1 MRPFRGTARYE
12 IVRELGAGGMGVVY
26 EAIDREKDG
35 RRVALKVLQSHD
47 PESLVRLKREFRA
60 LADVRHHNLAA
71 LYELSAEDDVWF
83 FTLELVEGI
92 DFLSWVR
99 PGEVKQRDLPTA
111 ALDATVRAGQP
122 SGKFDAPRLRDA
134 FRQLVEGVAFLHAQG
149 RLHRDLK
156 PSNVLVTAAGRVVV
170 LDFGLVLEL
179 GGVESISDAKGSS
192 IAGTATYMAPEQAA
206 SGPVGP
212 PADWYAVGVM
222 LFQALTGRVPFD
234 GPAVQVMMDK
244 QRRPAPAP
252 RELDASGPGD
262 LDAMCVGLLK
272 QQAAERPGA
281 PELERLFGGASRPAL
296 APKIRTEF
304 IGRAKELSA
313 LREALAA
320 SAKGE
325 TRYVRLV
332 GASGIGKSALVRRFV
347 EELDGVVLQ
356 GRCYERESVPFKAL
370 DSVMDALA
378 RHLGELSPGKVD
390 AVLPRDA
397 AALTRMFPVL
407 GRVPA
412 FRLAPVRETKDV
424 QELRRRA
431 VQGLRELLGRMSDRN
446 PVVLVI
452 DDAQWGDADSAQVL
466 DDVLR
471 PPDAPSVL
479 LLIVARAESTPM
491 QGLTLRS
498 IELGLDAL
506 SNEEC
511 DLLALQNR
519 VEPGRA
525 AVIARESGGNP
536 FLLQQLAAVSGEVRL
551 EDVVLSRLATL
562 PPRARKLLDVV
573 ALAGA
578 PIAERIAASIAGLEG
593 SDVET
598 VRLLKASNLIRG
610 VHDDRVEAWHD
621 RIRETVVNALDPDRT
636 RDLHARLADG
646 LRATGDIDVVAWHL
660 GSAGLVERAADATLE
675 AARRAVAQLAFERG
689 AVLFE
694 RSLELM
700 RGDDRRRREV
710 RVALAQA
717 WASAGRGQASARAYE
732 LTLTEPGD
740 APVALQ
746 QSLEMRRLG
755 AEQLLRSGHIDAG
768 LAMVRQV
775 LEGLGMSLAR
785 TPRRAL
791 LALGFRRLHLWL
803 RGLSFV
809 ETPASRVDPQVL
821 QRIDACWS
829 VSMGLSM
836 VDTIRGSSFQSRQLL
851 LALDAGEPHRV
862 ARALAAEAAYVAIY
876 GVKAE
881 KRAARLISEARGLA
895 EKMNDNA
902 LVGLVDFCAGATRFL
917 VGRWREASEL
927 TAQAE
932 RRFQQM
938 GSTVSWEAAN
948 SRLFSV
954 WALFYLGDVTGLS
967 VRIPALTREAE
978 QRGDRYAVTGL
989 RCGLANVA
997 LLAADDPVGARA
1009 AVASAMASWSTRSF
1023 HFQHYWA
1030 ALSETMIDLYLGETS
1045 GSLARMEECWRSLG
1059 SSQLLQI
1066 QNVRIEARS
1075 LIARVLISL
1084 GRGDEALRHA
1094 EALEDENASWADALA
1109 AMIRGLVEPEHEAG
1123 LRTALD
1129 LFDANEMALFAATT
1143 RLRLG
1148 EVQGGDVGAAN
1159 VRAATAW
1166 LRAQGVHDPQKMSQ
1180 MLSPSPRGGEGRG
1193 EGLRLISPAA

>member
-1 MRPFRGTARYE
+1 MQPFRGTARYE

-35 RRVALKVLQSHD
+35 RRVALKVLQRHD
-47 PESLVRLKREFRA
+47 AESLVRLKREFRA
-60 LADVRHHNLAA
+60 LADVRHPNLVS
-71 LYELSAEDDVWF
+71 LYELSAEGDAWF
-83 FTLELVEGI
+83 FTLALVEGV
-92 DFLSWVR
+92 DFLTWVR
-99 PGEVKQRDLPTA
+99 PGDVAQKDVPTA
-111 ALDATVRAGQP
+111 ALDQTVRR
-122 SGKFDAPRLRDA
+122 DAPMGGVDLARLRDA
-134 FRQLVEGVAFLHAQG
+134 FRQLITGIAFLHAQG

-156 PSNVLVTAAGRVVV
+156 PSNVLVTREGKVVV

-179 GGVESISDAKGSS
+179 EGVQSISEERGSS
-192 IAGTATYMAPEQAA
+192 IVGTAAYMAPEQAG
-206 SGPVGP
+206 SGIVGP
-212 PADWYAVGVM
+212 AADWYAVGVM

-234 GPAVQVMMDK
+234 GLAVQVLLEK
-244 QRRPAPAP
+244 QRRPAPSP
-252 RELDASGPGD
+252 RDLVVSSPPELEA
-262 LDAMCVGLLK
+262 LCVQLLK
-272 QQAAERPGA
+272 QEPAERPIASDLLKIFGA
-281 PELERLFGGASRPAL
+281 ASTPPPAPKFDTDFIGRERELAALRDALEASRRGEPKYVRLFG
-296 APKIRTEF
+296 T
-304 IGRAKELSA
+304 
-313 LREALAA
+313 
-320 SAKGE
+320 
-325 TRYVRLV
+325 
-332 GASGIGKSALVRRFV
+332 SGIGKSALVRRFV
-347 EELDGVVLQ
+347 EDVDAVVLQ

-378 RHLGELSPGKVD
+378 RHLGELPPEKVD

-407 GRVPA
+407 GRVSA
-412 FRLAPVRETKDV
+412 FRTAPVREVKEA

-431 VQGLRELLGRMSDRN
+431 VQGLRELLGRMSDRSS
-446 PVVLVI
+446 VVLVI

-471 PPDAPSVL
+471 TPDAPSVL
-479 LLIVARAESTPM
+479 LLIVARTEATPLQGLSLPATELRLEPLTGAESDRLAR
-491 QGLTLRS
+491 QS
-498 IELGLDAL
+498 LDDP
-506 SNEEC
+506 S
-511 DLLALQNR
+511 
-519 VEPGRA
+519 RA
-525 AVIARESGGNP
+525 AVIAKESGGNP
-536 FLLQQLAAVSGEVRL
+536 FLLQQLAVVSGEVRL

-562 PPRARKLLDVV
+562 AAPARKLLDVV

-578 PIAERIAASIAGLEG
+578 PISEKIASTIAGLEG

-598 VRLLKASNLIRG
+598 VSLLKAAHLIRG

-621 RIRETVVNALDPDRT
+621 RIRETVVKALDPERT

-646 LRATGDIDVVAWHL
+646 LKDTGDVDVIAWHL
-660 GSAGLVERAADATLE
+660 GAAGLVERAADATLE
-675 AARRAVAQLAFERG
+675 AARRAVIQLAFERA

-700 RGDDRRRREV
+700 TGGDRRRREV
-710 RVALAQA
+710 RVALADA
-717 WASAGRGQASARAYE
+717 WASAGRGATSARAYE
-732 LTLTEPGD
+732 LALTEPGD
-740 APVALQ
+740 SPVPLQ
-746 QSLEMRRLG
+746 QSLEMRRRA

-768 LAMVRQV
+768 LAVVNQV
-775 LEGLGMSLAR
+775 LSALGMTLAR

-791 LALGFRRLHLWL
+791 LALGVRRLHLWL

-809 ETPASRVDPQVL
+809 ETPAARVDPVVL

-836 VDTIRGSSFQSRQLL
+836 VDTIRGASFQSRQLL

-862 ARALAAEAAYVAIY
+862 ARALAAEAAFVATG

-881 KRAARLISEARGLA
+881 KRAARLISKSRALA
-895 EKMNDNA
+895 ERMNDSA
-902 LVGLVDFCAGATRFL
+902 LIGLVDFCAGLTRFL
-917 VGRWREASEL
+917 VGQWREAGAL

-932 RRFQQM
+932 RRFAEV
-938 GSTVSWEAAN
+938 GSMVSWEAAN

-954 WALFYLGDVTGLS
+954 WSLFYLGDLAGLS

-997 LLAADDPVGARA
+997 LLAADDAVGARA
-1009 AVASAMASWSTRSF
+1009 AVESAMASWSTRSF

-1045 GSLARMEECWRSLG
+1045 GSLQRMEACWRSLG
-1059 SSQLLQI
+1059 DSQLLQI
-1066 QNVRIEARS
+1066 QNVRVEARS

-1094 EALEDENASWADALA
+1094 EKLEDEDVGWATALA
-1109 AMIRGLVEPEHEAG
+1109 AMIRGLVSRNEAG
-1123 LRTALD
+1123 LRRAIE
-1129 LFDANEMALFAATT
+1129 LFDENEMALFSAAT

-1166 LRAQGVHDPQKMSQ
+1166 MTAQGVKNPKAMAR
-1180 MLSPSPRGGEGRG
+1180 MIVP
-1193 EGLRLISPAA
+1193 